1 MKKLLQIL
9 FLMIGFAFANNAKA
23 QKTKFYYYPSSNVYY
38 NTASGK
44 YIYSN
49 NGKWTTVNALP
60 ARLSIAKTPRVIVYH
75 TSPEVWMDNG
85 NHQVKY
91 KTVNMKPVPPGQL
104 KARKR
109 IRH

>member
-1 MKKLLQIL
+1 MKKLFLIL
-9 FLMIGFAFANNAKA
+9 FLLIGFAFAKA

-49 NGKWTTVNALP
+49 SGKWTTVNTLP
-60 ARLSIAKTPRVIVYH
+60 ARLSVAKTPRVIVYH
-75 TSPEVWMDNG
+75 ASPEVWVDNS
-85 NHQVKY
+85 NHKTKY

-104 KARKR
+104 KAKKR